1 MYMLYIL
8 VRKSLP
14 PFLFF
19 FQNPTS
25 FNFILFLEY
34 TEQSGVA
41 TIYFVSELERE
52 REREVGYV
60 LFAQLLDV

>member
-14 PFLFF
+14 PYLFFF

-25 FNFILFLEY
+25 FNFILFIEY

-41 TIYFVSELERE
+41 TIYFVSE
-52 REREVGYV
+52 REREVMYC
-60 LFAQLLDV
+60 LHSCLTFKI